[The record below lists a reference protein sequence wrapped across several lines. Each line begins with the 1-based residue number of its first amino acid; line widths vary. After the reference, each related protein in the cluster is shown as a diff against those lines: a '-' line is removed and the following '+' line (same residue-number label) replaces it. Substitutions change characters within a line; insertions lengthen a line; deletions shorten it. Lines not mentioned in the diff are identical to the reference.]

1 MAAFGLFTGSEA
13 LHHRAV
19 SQSLAFRELRAYLT
33 AAADGFAHVVLG
45 DDDAGDNDDFTS
57 DDRWIYLP
65 CTDDVRSCGLRTRR
79 SRVGSAL
86 DPHEFGP

>member
-45 DDDAGDNDDFTS
+45 DDGANKMIKFAMIAGYTS
-57 DDRWIYLP
+57 P
-65 CTDDVRSCGLRTRR
+65 ARTTLG
-79 SRVGSAL
+79 VAV
-86 DPHEFGP
+86 

>member
-45 DDDAGDNDDFTS
+45 VMSAES
-57 DDRWIYLP
+57 PDDRWIYLP

>member
-45 DDDAGDNDDFTS
+45 DDNAVMIN
-57 DDRWIYLP
+57 
-65 CTDDVRSCGLRTRR
+65 LR
-79 SRVGSAL
+79 
-86 DPHEFGP
+86 

>member
-33 AAADGFAHVVLG
+33 AAAEGGGSGRIWPCGFRFAHVISGYAGYTSPARTTLG
-45 DDDAGDNDDFTS
+45 VA
-57 DDRWIYLP
+57 
-65 CTDDVRSCGLRTRR
+65 V
-79 SRVGSAL
+79 
-86 DPHEFGP
+86 

>member
-45 DDDAGDNDDFTS
+45 GDGAGDLNGMIAGYTS
-57 DDRWIYLP
+57 P
-65 CTDDVRSCGLRTRR
+65 ARTTLG
-79 SRVGSAL
+79 VAV
-86 DPHEFGP
+86 